1 MKHYYLI
8 LKEETSN
15 YISSKEKIVRYGT
28 RNENIVNGDFSK
40 AFPAEYI
47 KNKYIEIMSDTKL
60 PPFKINSDFSLYFY
74 SDKEQALLNY
84 RSLRDGEYI
93 EDGKLNFVKSPGTD
107 TDYVWHD
114 KNWMTNREFEIETGV
129 ITLES
134 EIERLI
140 KEIADH
146 KIYLREN
153 VPLEFEF
160 KGKTVK
166 QKYRKSDTADITS
179 RILQTRE
186 DNKTKLWVF
195 TEGGMF
201 NLNEEE
207 YIELGNILANA
218 VDELYATE
226 YILVNTV
233 SNLDLE
239 ALGNFDVKIEWKKLT
254 K

>member
-1 MKHYYLI
+1 MQYNLIRKEAATNYNKAKLKIIKTIYLD
-8 LKEETSN
+8 KN
-15 YISSKEKIVRYGT
+15 R
-28 RNENIVNGDFSK
+28 VNKDYKK
-40 AFPAEYI
+40 AFPYLYNPD
-47 KNKYIEIMSDTKL
+47 KNFVFEGELK
-60 PPFKINSDFSLYFY
+60 PFKINSDFSLYFY
-74 SDKEQALLNY
+74 SDEEQALLNY
-84 RSLRDGEYI
+84 RNLRDGEYI
-93 EDGKLNFVKSPGTD
+93 EDGKLNFVESPGI
-107 TDYVWHD
+107 DYIWHD
-114 KNWMTNREFEIETGV
+114 NKWITNREFKVETGA

-134 EIERLI
+134 EMERLI

-153 VPLEFEF
+153 IPLEFEF
-160 KGKTVK
+160 KGKSVK
-166 QKYRKSDTADITS
+166 QKYRQKDTADITS

-186 DNKTKLWVF
+186 DSKTKLWVF

-239 ALGNFDVKIEWKKLT
+239 ALGNFDVKIEWKRLT

>member
-1 MKHYYLI
+1 MKYNLI
-8 LKEETSN
+8 K
-15 YISSKEKIVRYGT
+15 KEKA
-28 RNENIVNGDFSK
+28 ENYEIAKTKIIKSINLSENRVNKDYKK
-40 AFPAEYI
+40 AFPYLYNPD
-47 KNKYIEIMSDTKL
+47 KNFVFEGELK
-60 PPFKINSDFSLYFY
+60 PFKINSDFSLYFY
-74 SDKEQALLNY
+74 NDEEQALLNY

-93 EDGKLNFVKSPGTD
+93 EDGKLNFVESPGME
-107 TDYVWHD
+107 YIWHD
-114 KNWMTNREFEIETGV
+114 NRWMTNREFEIETGV

-140 KEIADH
+140 KEIENY
-146 KIYLREN
+146 KIYLRE
-153 VPLEFEF
+153 VIPLEFEF

-186 DNKTKLWVF
+186 ENKTKLWVF
-195 TEGGMF
+195 TEGGML
-201 NLNEEE
+201 NLNEQE

-239 ALGNFDVKIEWKKLT
+239 ALGNFDVKIEWKRLT